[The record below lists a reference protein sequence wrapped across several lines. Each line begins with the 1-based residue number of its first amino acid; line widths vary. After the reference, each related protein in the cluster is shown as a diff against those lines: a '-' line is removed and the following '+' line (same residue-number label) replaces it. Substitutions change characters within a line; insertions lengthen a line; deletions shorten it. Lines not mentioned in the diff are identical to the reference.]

1 MLLSIPLIHDS
12 LFLIRPVQQTV
23 YKSGSSLV
31 VVVPSEF
38 VEVIGVK
45 TGDLV
50 AVTINYDNGT
60 IRYAFSGAKQLTISG
75 ISQKRK

>member
-1 MLLSIPLIHDS
+1 M
-12 LFLIRPVQQTV
+12 VQQTV

-45 TGDLV
+45 TGDMV
-50 AVTINYDNGT
+50 DVNINYDKGI
-60 IRYAFSGAKQLTISG
+60 IRYAFSGTKQLTISG
-75 ISQKRK
+75 VSLKRK

>member
-1 MLLSIPLIHDS
+1 M
-12 LFLIRPVQQTV
+12 QQTV

-45 TGDLV
+45 TGDMV
-50 AVTINYDNGT
+50 DVNINYDKGI
-60 IRYAFSGAKQLTISG
+60 IRYTFSGTKQLTISG
-75 ISQKRK
+75 VSLKRK